1 MRVSVLQDQ
10 LAAALDMAVKAIA
23 TRPSLPILANVLL
36 YTEGSKLFITASDLE
51 VSVRTSIGAK
61 VDLHGAI
68 TLPAKTLKEL
78 VANFSPEHVDI
89 NVDMDTLTAK
99 IKCGTTRTN
108 IKGLTAD
115 DYPPL
120 PEIASPDVL
129 IPAQLLKDRL
139 KKVAFSAAREDA
151 RPILTGI
158 YFGFESTS
166 LTLAT
171 ADGYRLATTCLE
183 LEAAPTMVK
192 IVPADIVGLVA
203 KAIGDSE
210 GNVGIQLFH
219 TGNGESV
226 IFHVDNTYI
235 TTWLLE
241 GKFPDFKAILPSH
254 VETEMETYTDEL
266 LGAAKRAEIFARD
279 SNFSTRMQ
287 IRVTSNFST
296 TPSEIAFIG
305 RSAERGDA
313 ETMLDCVATGED
325 LEVAF
330 NVRYLQ
336 DILNNTEDERVV
348 MQFISPAHP
357 IVVNTTGAKYVIM
370 PMSVNR

>member
-10 LAAALDMAVKAIA
+10 LAAALTMAVKAIPNK
-23 TRPSLPILANVLL
+23 PSLPILGNVLL

-61 VDLHGAI
+61 VDMHGAI

-78 VANFSPEHVDI
+78 VTNFSPERVDI
-89 NVDMDTLTAK
+89 DVDRETLTAK

-108 IKGLTAD
+108 IKGINAD

-120 PEIASPDVL
+120 PEIKSPDVML
-129 IPAQLLKDRL
+129 PGDLLKERMKL
-139 KKVAFSAAREDA
+139 VAFSAANVEM

-158 YFGFESTS
+158 LFEFDSTS

-171 ADGYRLATTCLE
+171 ADGYRLATTCME
-183 LEAAPTMVK
+183 LEAAPTMTK
-192 IVPADIVGLVA
+192 IIPADIVKLVA
-203 KAIGDSE
+203 SAIDE
-210 GNVGIQLFH
+210 DDAVGIQLFQ

-226 IFHVDNTYI
+226 TFHIGQTYI
-235 TTWLLE
+235 TTFLLE
-241 GKFPDFKAILPSH
+241 GKFPDFRAILPK
-254 VETEMETYTDEL
+254 EWYTQVTVRAEDL

-287 IRVTSNFST
+287 IRISNNPNV
-296 TPSEIAFIG
+296 TPSDLAFIG

-313 ETMLDCVATGED
+313 ETILDCIAEGED
-325 LEVAF
+325 IELAF

-336 DILNNTEDERVV
+336 DILNNIEDEEVQIE
-348 MQFISPAHP
+348 MITAANP
-357 IVVNTTGAKYVIM
+357 IVVNSKAAKYLIM
-370 PMSVNR
+370 PMGISR